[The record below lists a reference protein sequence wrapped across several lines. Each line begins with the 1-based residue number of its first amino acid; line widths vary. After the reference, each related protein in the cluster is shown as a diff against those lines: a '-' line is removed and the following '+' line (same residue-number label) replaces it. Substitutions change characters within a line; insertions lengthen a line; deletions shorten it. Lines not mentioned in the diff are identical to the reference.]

1 MLRASRYV
9 SDAEFLGA
17 SVCRLVDV
25 NVLDHRLGLSSVEAR
40 VVCPTKGVF
49 IMRFFT
55 IAMVGFVC
63 LGMAVLALANPSMLP
78 KHPGY
83 PSSGE
88 FANDT
93 GQSNLTY
100 RQSIQDA
107 AKSGDT
113 NMAPSPMDP
122 HNARLL
128 ERQEIG
134 RLPILEGTTNKI
146 ELPAKETNRMPTK
159 K

>member
-1 MLRASRYV
+1 M
-9 SDAEFLGA
+9 
-17 SVCRLVDV
+17 RL
-25 NVLDHRLGLSSVEAR
+25 
-40 VVCPTKGVF
+40 
-49 IMRFFT
+49 FT
-55 IAMVGFVC
+55 IVIAGLVCIGMTMLAM
-63 LGMAVLALANPSMLP
+63 ANPAMLP

-100 RQSIQDA
+100 RQSIQEA

-113 NMAPSPMDP
+113 TMGTMLIDPKNTGMLEPQVVDPIKGALEPSVK
-122 HNARLL
+122 
-128 ERQEIG
+128 
-134 RLPILEGTTNKI
+134 EGMRI
-146 ELPAKETNRMPTK
+146 PK